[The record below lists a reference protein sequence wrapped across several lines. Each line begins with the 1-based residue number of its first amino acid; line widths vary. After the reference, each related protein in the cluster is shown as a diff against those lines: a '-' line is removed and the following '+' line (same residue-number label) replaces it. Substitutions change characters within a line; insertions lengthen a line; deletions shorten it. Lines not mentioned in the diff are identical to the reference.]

1 MKPQVTKYGPGTF
14 EVEFMPADSNVGT
27 TFQMLHEGPGV
38 WSVRCEAA
46 FYMQFKNRLDCM
58 NFIQSVTRAEYPNM
72 FQD

>member
-1 MKPQVTKYGPGTF
+1 MKAEVTKYGPGSF

-38 WSVRCEAA
+38 WSVRCGGA
-46 FYMQFKNRLDCM
+46 FYMQFKNRRDCM
-58 NFIQSVTRAEYPNM
+58 VFIESVTRTERPTF